1 MLVQSPVSFEKGDIL
16 LNVKMDLY
24 YLTSKLCHSCT
35 ESSEAVCHAL
45 AIISSLVT
53 KCLEMASA
61 ALNFM
66 NGIIMPRT

>member
-1 MLVQSPVSFEKGDIL
+1 MSFEKRDIL
-16 LNVKMDLY
+16 LGVKMDLY
-24 YLTSKLCHSCT
+24 YLTSKLCPSCA
-35 ESSEAVCHAL
+35 ESSEAVCHAF
-45 AIISSLVT
+45 AIISGLVT